1 MGRACKRYRIFC
13 NAYRKFC
20 RPNSGGDTAFLSLAL
35 LSDFYLT
42 GRGCSRFWP
51 PNSRCLQS
59 VQFFYDN
66 RDGENN
72 LDGCLGCLHCRIY
85 NKDDNVV
92 QHKQRCRV
100 VGVVGVCKKRLTKFG
115 RSAADAYF
123 CSHNTILYILCTH
136 KDLNY
141 C

>member
-13 NAYRKFC
+13 NAYRKIC

-59 VQFFYDN
+59 VQFFTTIEMAKTTWMVVLVVCIVVYII
-66 RDGENN
+66 RTTTS
-72 LDGCLGCLHCRIY
+72 Y
-85 NKDDNVV
+85 NTSNVV
-92 QHKQRCRV
+92 V
-100 VGVVGVCKKRLTKFG
+100 L
-115 RSAADAYF
+115 SAYAKNA
-123 CSHNTILYILCTH
+123 
-136 KDLNY
+136 
-141 C
+141 